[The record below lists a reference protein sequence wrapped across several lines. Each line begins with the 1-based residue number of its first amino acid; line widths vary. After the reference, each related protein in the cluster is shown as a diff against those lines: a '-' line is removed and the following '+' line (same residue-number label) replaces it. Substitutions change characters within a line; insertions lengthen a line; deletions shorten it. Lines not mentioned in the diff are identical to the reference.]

1 MIFIERKDFMNQEKI
16 GKFIAECRKK
26 QNYTQEELAEK
37 LGVTNKAISKWEN
50 GRSLPDVSLFTPV
63 CGLLKIS
70 LNELFAGE
78 YIPKESLTEKS
89 DENLLY
95 ILENEKKQL
104 YQKIISYLLCGI
116 GLGLF
121 VAAITITNEITR
133 SIFLAVAVI
142 FIMIGFYNRGK
153 HKKL

>member
-1 MIFIERKDFMNQEKI
+1 MIFIERKYFMNQEKI

-104 YQKIISYLLCGI
+104 YQKINII
-116 GLGLF
+116 IKK
-121 VAAITITNEITR
+121 ITITFHIVYKVKVCYTEEWLLW
-133 SIFLAVAVI
+133 S
-142 FIMIGFYNRGK
+142 
-153 HKKL
+153 H

>member
-1 MIFIERKDFMNQEKI
+1 MS
-16 GKFIAECRKK
+16 KK

-78 YIPKESLTEKS
+78 YIPKESLTENLFIKS
-89 DENLLY
+89 DRLVRN
-95 ILENEKKQL
+95 
-104 YQKIISYLLCGI
+104 
-116 GLGLF
+116 
-121 VAAITITNEITR
+121 
-133 SIFLAVAVI
+133 
-142 FIMIGFYNRGK
+142 
-153 HKKL
+153 